1 MRISFLLG
9 AFIALFPTAAF
20 ASDASFW
27 SETIFYIQTQQQ
39 AFHRELASALRAL
52 EEGGFAALGAMVTVS
67 FLYGIFHAAGP
78 GHGKAIISTYLLTH
92 KSALKRG
99 IGLSF
104 AASMLQ
110 GLTAI
115 ILVEGAVLLIGMS
128 SRSAMNTVPYLEK
141 LSFAL
146 VGIIGL
152 VLIRRA
158 IRLFRTPASDPHD
171 HDHHSHDHDHIHDH
185 DHTGH
190 GEVCD
195 SCGHSHGPTAEELS
209 KSMSLRDYFA
219 IIGSIGIRP
228 CSGSVLVLI
237 FAEVLGLRLAGIFSV
252 LMISLGT
259 AITVSC
265 LAIMAVYFQKA
276 ARHFASDASSSAIR
290 RLSATANLMG
300 GLLITALSLSLLMSP
315 MQGSGPLL

>member
-52 EEGGFAALGAMVTVS
+52 QEGGFAALGAMVTVS

-171 HDHHSHDHDHIHDH
+171 H
-185 DHTGH
+185 TGH

-265 LAIMAVYFQKA
+265 LAVMAVYFQKA

>member
-1 MRISFLLG
+1 MRISILLG
-9 AFIALFPTAAF
+9 IAF
-20 ASDASFW
+20 ALIPTVAFAAEASLW

-52 EEGGFAALGAMVTVS
+52 QDGGLAALGAMITIS
-67 FLYGIFHAAGP
+67 FLYGVFHAAGP
-78 GHGKAIISTYLLTH
+78 GHGKAIIGTYLLTH
-92 KSALKRG
+92 KSALKKG
-99 IGLSF
+99 VSLSF
-104 AASMLQ
+104 AASTLQ

-115 ILVEGAVLLIGMS
+115 FLVEGVVLIIGISSRDAMS
-128 SRSAMNTVPYLEK
+128 SVPYLEK

-152 VLIRRA
+152 VLIWRA
-158 IRLFRTPASDPHD
+158 IRLFSPPKTAAPHD
-171 HDHHSHDHDHIHDH
+171 HDHS
-185 DHTGH
+185 GH
-190 GEVCD
+190 GDVCD
-195 SCGHSHGPTAEELS
+195 SCGHSHGPTVDELN
-209 KSMSLRDYFA
+209 KPMSAKDYLA

-259 AITVSC
+259 ALTVSS

-276 ARHFASDASSSAIR
+276 ARHFASDANSQTIR
-290 RLSATANLMG
+290 RMAATANLVG
-300 GLLITALSLSLLMSP
+300 GLVITLLSLSLLLSP